1 MRKWL
6 EARRFRA
13 LSRSKRSEDKLA
25 DSFSHGRFDGKIA
38 VVTGAAQGIGEA
50 TARLLAERGVAG
62 LLLTDRNAE
71 RGAAVAADISKSGV
85 PAEFVPAELDDM
97 AQVERIVPAADKRFG
112 KVHVLANVAG
122 LTDRGTVRDTTPALW
137 DRMFAV
143 NVRAPFFLMQA
154 ALKVMDREAIEGT
167 MVNIISVNAH
177 GGTSFLTPYSASK
190 GALVTLT
197 KNFAHSVSDRRI
209 KVNGLNVGWVDTP
222 GEHVTLKRFHNAP
235 DDWLETAEQAQ
246 PWGRLMKPDE
256 VARAV
261 AYLAS
266 DESGLMTG
274 SIIDFNQKVQGPNE
288 TIGPSTRK

>member
-1 MRKWL
+1 M
-6 EARRFRA
+6 
-13 LSRSKRSEDKLA
+13 A
-25 DSFSHGRFDGKIA
+25 DSFGHARFAGKIA

-71 RGAAVAADISKSGV
+71 KGEAVTASIIASGVQASFIAADL
-85 PAEFVPAELDDM
+85 ADM
-97 AQVERIVPAADKRFG
+97 TAVETVIQAADARYG
-112 KVHVLANVAG
+112 RVDILANIAG
-122 LTDRGTVRDTTPALW
+122 LTDRGTVFDTTPELW
-137 DRMFAV
+137 DKMFAV

-154 ALKVMDREAIEGT
+154 ALRVMERERIAGA

-177 GGTSFLTPYSASK
+177 GGTTFLTPYSASK

-197 KNFAHSVSDRRI
+197 KNFAHSVSNRRI
-209 KVNGLNVGWVDTP
+209 KVNGLNIGWVDTP
-222 GEHVTLKRFHNAP
+222 GEHVTLKRFHGAAE
-235 DDWLETAEQAQ
+235 DWLETAEKGR

-274 SIIDFNQKVQGPNE
+274 SIIDFDQVVVGPNE
-288 TIGPSTRK
+288 QIGPRDDA

>member
-1 MRKWL
+1 M
-6 EARRFRA
+6 
-13 LSRSKRSEDKLA
+13 A
-25 DSFSHGRFDGKIA
+25 DSFGHARFEGKIA

-50 TARLLAERGVAG
+50 AARLLAERGAAG

-71 RGAAVAADISKSGV
+71 KGRAVAASISGSGT
-85 PAEFVPAELDDM
+85 PAEFVAAELDDIT
-97 AQVERIVPAADKRFG
+97 QVQAIVPAADNRFG
-112 KVHVLANVAG
+112 RVDVLVNVAG
-122 LTDRGTVRDTTPALW
+122 LTDRGTVWDTTPELW
-137 DRMFAV
+137 DRVFAV

-154 ALKVMDREAIEGT
+154 ALKVMDRERIEGA

-197 KNFAHSVSDRRI
+197 KNFAHSVSNRRI
-209 KVNGLNVGWVDTP
+209 KVNGLNIGWVDTP
-222 GEHVTLKRFHNAP
+222 GEHVTLKRFHNMP
-235 DDWLETAEQAQ
+235 DDWLETAEKSR

-274 SIIDFNQKVQGPNE
+274 SIIDFDQVVQGPNE
-288 TIGPSTRK
+288 QIGPAMRK